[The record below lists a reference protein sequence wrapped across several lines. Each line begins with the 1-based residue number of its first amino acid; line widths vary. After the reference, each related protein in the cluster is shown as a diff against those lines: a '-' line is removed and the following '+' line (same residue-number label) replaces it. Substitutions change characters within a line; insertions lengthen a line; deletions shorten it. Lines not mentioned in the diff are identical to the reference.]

1 MPVRKVQGGYRWGQ
15 SGKVYPTKA
24 QAERQGRAIHASG
37 YQDGGIVDVTQ
48 GTDPSTVDRV
58 MRFMNKSGAPVPQL
72 GGFNRVA
79 LPPEEPM
86 KLTPA
91 QAAYIAAQIDPT
103 VITGAADILGGYP
116 EFPSGDVPLSQAFSG
131 EPMPSLI
138 ENVREGNLGIAAL
151 QSLGAIPGIG
161 AITRGRRVA
170 KAASDAA
177 RASRGITAS
186 EPVNKMRVIAEFAEK
201 YPTSF
206 KRLFTRGKTKISR
219 SKFESGDPSAV
230 ERVYARVSQK
240 QKAIRAYA
248 EEAEWAARHPRKTLF
263 WPGLEEVESNLE
275 RLGYR
280 RERYTDPVTGESWWG
295 SSSSYNPE
303 SGGSSISDYYVH
315 PDTGKTVRVSDHA
328 PVWPRSS
335 RDVMIHPGSFDSYDD
350 LVTSLERS
358 SRATRTK

>member
-170 KAASDAA
+170 KAAKTASDAA
-177 RASRGITAS
+177 KGSRRTGRDWQDIPLSYRS
-186 EPVNKMRVIAEFAEK
+186 ESLPFRFLEHHGFDELEPFTPIAK
-201 YPTSF
+201 GP
-206 KRLFTRGKTKISR
+206 KLTREQYDRMADTYEVLDDGR
-219 SKFESGDPSAV
+219 
-230 ERVYARVSQK
+230 
-240 QKAIRAYA
+240 IRAYSGYVA
-248 EEAEWAARHPRKTLF
+248 DGNLGISQKTF
-263 WPGLEEVESNLE
+263 NNPT
-275 RLGYR
+275 LGQLRNWMGY
-280 RERYTDPVTGESWWG
+280 
-295 SSSSYNPE
+295 
-303 SGGSSISDYYVH
+303 
-315 PDTGKTVRVSDHA
+315 
-328 PVWPRSS
+328 
-335 RDVMIHPGSFDSYDD
+335 
-350 LVTSLERS
+350 
-358 SRATRTK
+358 